1 MKKDC
6 SDARFE
12 VLTVLYIIIMI
23 MVYQTQSL
31 TTLHTVKLHTEVLQK
46 SMRNKH
52 TMAKTILFKTEQTT
66 GTMP

>member
-12 VLTVLYIIIMI
+12 VLTVLNIIIMI
-23 MVYQTQSL
+23 MVYQTRPL

-46 SMRNKH
+46 SMRNKQ
-52 TMAKTILFKTEQTT
+52 TMAKTILFKMEWTT